1 MIMKVEKRGRPR
13 KSENVSNYA
22 DDTSIPK
29 SVEIDADGFFRRKLY
44 REDGTM
50 SSIWTFNPKKSM
62 VNPISVQQCEEDG
75 SLSLDAEPSA
85 KELKKLAKLNGSKP
99 KSQDPVDNENLP
111 KSARKYL
118 APNGKMVGYTRARM
132 LNLVK

>member
-13 KSENVSNYA
+13 KSENVANYE
-22 DDTSIPK
+22 DDMSIPK

-75 SLSLDAEPSA
+75 SISLDAEPSA
-85 KELKKLAKLNGSKP
+85 KELKKLAKLSGSKP

>member
-1 MIMKVEKRGRPR
+1 MKIEKRGRPR
-13 KSENVSNYA
+13 KSENVANYE

-29 SVEIDADGFFRRKLY
+29 SVEIDADGFFRRKY
-44 REDGTM
+44 HREDGTL
-50 SSIWTFNPKKSM
+50 SSIWTFNPKKSL

-85 KELKKLAKLNGSKP
+85 KELRKLAKLSGSKP
-99 KSQDPVDNENLP
+99 KSQDPVNNEDLP

-118 APNGKMVGYTRARM
+118 APNGKWVGYTRARM
-132 LNLVK
+132 LNLVN

>member
-13 KSENVSNYA
+13 KSENVSNYE

-44 REDGTM
+44 REDGTL
-50 SSIWTFNPKKSM
+50 SSIWTFNPNKSLI
-62 VNPISVQQCEEDG
+62 NPISVQQCEEDG
-75 SLSLDAEPSA
+75 TISLDAEPSA
-85 KELKKLAKLNGSKP
+85 KEIRKLAKLNGSKP
-99 KSQDPVDNENLP
+99 KSQDPVDNESLP

-118 APNGKMVGYTRARM
+118 APNGKWVGYTRARM
-132 LNLVK
+132 LNLIK